1 MAYFWGECL
10 ISEIMGCE
18 CCKELSLKDYKECQS
33 AMDLIKS
40 RKATSTIKLI
50 APCGERFK
58 FGAKITAPKSKKRKN
73 R

>member
-1 MAYFWGECL
+1 MAYFWGEFL

-18 CCKELSLKDYKECQS
+18 CCKELSPKDYKECQS
-33 AMDLIKS
+33 AMELIKS
-40 RKATSTIKLI
+40 RKATSTIKYI